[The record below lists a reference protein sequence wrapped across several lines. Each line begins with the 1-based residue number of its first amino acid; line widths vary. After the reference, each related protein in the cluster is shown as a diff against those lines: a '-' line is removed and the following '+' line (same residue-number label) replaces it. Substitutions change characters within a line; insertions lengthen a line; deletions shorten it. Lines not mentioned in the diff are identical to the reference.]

1 MNTGPAMTTVEQL
14 IELSAKRF
22 KVEASALKA
31 QEDIFQSLGIDSMHV
46 LELLT
51 EVELEFDVEIPDYE
65 LRDVKTF
72 AQLAECIDRRL

>member
-1 MNTGPAMTTVEQL
+1 MTTVEQL
-14 IELSAKRF
+14 IQLAAKRF
-22 KVEASALKA
+22 KADAGSLEAGG
-31 QEDIFQSLGIDSMHV
+31 DIFQSLGIDSMHV

-72 AQLAECIDRRL
+72 TQLAECIDRRL